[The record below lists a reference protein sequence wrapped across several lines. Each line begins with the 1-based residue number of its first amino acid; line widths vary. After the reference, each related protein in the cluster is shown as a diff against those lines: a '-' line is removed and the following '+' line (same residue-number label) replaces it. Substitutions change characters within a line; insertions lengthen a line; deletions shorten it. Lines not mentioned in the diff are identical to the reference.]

1 MQVFGDSNGI
11 IVLVQIIPHAEPHLL
26 EQVIYI
32 QKLYAGGMKYLL
44 PSAYYFFCAVV
55 VNML

>member
-1 MQVFGDSNGI
+1 
-11 IVLVQIIPHAEPHLL
+11 LVQIVPHAKPHLF

-32 QKLYAGGMKYLL
+32 KKLYAGGMKYLL
-44 PSAYYFFCAVV
+44 ASAYYFFCAVV